1 MAPVAVNEVI
11 ERMHSLLRHTI
22 GPAVRIEMRL
32 DPAAG
37 FGCSDP
43 NQLENAILNLAINGR
58 DAMPD
63 GGILTIST
71 GRETV
76 ERGPDPA
83 PGDYVRVSVSDSGQG
98 MAPDV
103 AARAIE
109 PFFSTKPIGSGTGL
123 GLAQVYGVARQS
135 GGTIR
140 LETEEGRGTSVHIL
154 LPATEAP
161 APAALGEDGDRPV
174 PAQAPGAARDP
185 GDRRR

>member
-22 GPAVRIEMRL
+22 GPAVRIETRL
-32 DPAAG
+32 DPEAG

-43 NQLENAILNLAINGR
+43 NQLENAILNLAINAR

-63 GGILTIST
+63 GGSLTIST

-83 PGDYVRVSVSDSGQG
+83 PGDYVRVTVSDSGQG

-123 GLAQVYGVARQS
+123 GLAQVYGIARQS
-135 GGTIR
+135 GGTLR
-140 LETEEGRGTSVHIL
+140 LESEEGRGTSVHIL
-154 LPATEAP
+154 LPATAPPAPGARGEAGETPARPP
-161 APAALGEDGDRPV
+161 APA
-174 PAQAPGAARDP
+174 
-185 GDRRR
+185 RRGSW